1 MIEVRELRLVK
12 AIDDHG
18 SLVRAARVLGIAQPA
33 MTRAL
38 ARLEARLRGKL
49 FERSRRGVI
58 ATDLGRAIIA
68 EGSAILDSLERLD
81 RHLAEARGTQTHD
94 LDVMAGAYMAETL
107 CLTAAARMLSAFPN
121 TRVRLVSANWTEV
134 PAAILER
141 EAPIG
146 FMDLRGFVAD
156 PALVVEKLRPQP
168 GIFVARAGHPL
179 AVRGSVSLA
188 DIMSYPLAFI
198 GRAPREVQ
206 APHIAAREEARRLGQ
221 PHPAFPALVHE
232 SPTVML
238 KLLPQCDAI
247 AGVSVTMAMDALR
260 HGDIVALPWQ
270 RAPWASIHPGI
281 ITLRNRA
288 LGAAEQA
295 YLELIREADQKA
307 EEEALA
313 WCAAQGVPSG
323 CG

>member
-12 AIDDHG
+12 AIDENG

-33 MTRAL
+33 LTRAL

-49 FERSRRGVI
+49 FDRSRRGVI

-68 EGSAILDSLERLD
+68 EGNDILERLEKLD

-94 LDVMAGAYMAETL
+94 LDVIAGAHMAETL

-134 PAAILER
+134 PAAILDR

-146 FMDLRGFVAD
+146 MMDIRGFVAD
-156 PALVVEKLRPQP
+156 PGLSVEKPRPQP

-179 AVRGSVSLA
+179 ASRASVSLA
-188 DIMSYPLAFI
+188 DIMAYPLAFL

-206 APHIAAREEARRLGQ
+206 APHIAARKEARRLGQ
-221 PHPAFPALVHE
+221 LHPAFPALVHE

-238 KLLPQCDAI
+238 KLLPQCDAV
-247 AGVSVTMAMDALR
+247 AAVSVTMALGPLR
-260 HGDIVALPWQ
+260 HGDMVALPWQ

-288 LGAAEQA
+288 LGAAEQG
-295 YLELIREADQKA
+295 YLDLIRAADQHAA
-307 EEEALA
+307 EKALA
-313 WCAAQGVPSG
+313 WCEAQGVPSG

>member
-12 AIDDHG
+12 AIDENG

-33 MTRAL
+33 LTRAL
-38 ARLEARLRGKL
+38 ARLEEKLRGKL

-81 RHLAEARGTQTHD
+81 RHLNEARGPQTAD
-94 LDVMAGAYMAETL
+94 LNIMAGAYIAETL
-107 CLTAAARMLSAFPN
+107 CLTAAAGMLNVFPT
-121 TRVRLVSANWTEV
+121 TRLRLLVANWTEV
-134 PAAILER
+134 PAAILDR

-156 PALVVEKLRPQP
+156 PALVVEKLSPQP

-179 AVRGSVSLA
+179 AQRSSVSLA
-188 DIMSYPLAFI
+188 DMMAYPLAFI
-198 GRAPREVQ
+198 GRAPRGVQ
-206 APHIAAREEARRLGQ
+206 APLVAAREEARAQGQ
-221 PHPAFPALVHE
+221 LHPAFPAMVHE

-238 KLLPQCDAI
+238 KLLTQSDAV
-247 AGVSVTMAMDALR
+247 AGVSVILAMDALR
-260 HGDIVALPWQ
+260 QGSIVALPWQ

-295 YLELIREADQKA
+295 FLELIRAADQKA

-313 WCAAQGVPSG
+313 WCEAQGVPSE
-323 CG
+323 CR

>member
-12 AIDDHG
+12 AIDENG

-33 MTRAL
+33 LTRAL

-68 EGSAILDSLERLD
+68 EGNDILERLEKLD

-94 LDVMAGAYMAETL
+94 LDVIAGAYMAETL

-134 PAAILER
+134 PAAILDR

-146 FMDLRGFVAD
+146 MMDIRGFVAD
-156 PALVVEKLRPQP
+156 PGLSVEKLRPQP

-179 AVRGSVSLA
+179 ASRASVSLA
-188 DIMSYPLAFI
+188 DIMAFPLAFI
-198 GRAPREVQ
+198 GRAPREV
-206 APHIAAREEARRLGQ
+206 
-221 PHPAFPALVHE
+221 
-232 SPTVML
+232 
-238 KLLPQCDAI
+238 
-247 AGVSVTMAMDALR
+247 
-260 HGDIVALPWQ
+260 
-270 RAPWASIHPGI
+270 
-281 ITLRNRA
+281 
-288 LGAAEQA
+288 
-295 YLELIREADQKA
+295 
-307 EEEALA
+307 
-313 WCAAQGVPSG
+313 
-323 CG
+323 

>member
-33 MTRAL
+33 LTRAL
-38 ARLEARLRGKL
+38 ARLEARLSGKL

-58 ATDLGRAIIA
+58 ATDLGRAIVA
-68 EGSAILDSLERLD
+68 EGSDILERLEKLD

-94 LDVMAGAYMAETL
+94 LDVIAGAYMAETL
-107 CLTAAARMLSAFPN
+107 CLTAAARMLAAFPN
-121 TRVRLVSANWTEV
+121 TRLQLVSANWTEV
-134 PAAILER
+134 AAAILDR

-146 FMDLRGFVAD
+146 LMDIRGFVAD
-156 PALVVEKLRPQP
+156 PGLAVEKLRPQP
-168 GIFVARAGHPL
+168 AIFVARAGHPL
-179 AVRGSVSLA
+179 AKQKSVSFA
-188 DIMSYPLAFI
+188 DIMAQPLAFI

-206 APHIAAREEARRLGQ
+206 APQIAAREEARRLGQ
-221 PHPAFPALVHE
+221 LHPAFPALVHE
-232 SPTVML
+232 SPTVTL
-238 KLLPQCDAI
+238 RLLPQCDAV
-247 AGVSVTMAMDALR
+247 AGVSVTMAMEALR

-288 LGAAEQA
+288 LGPAEQGF
-295 YLELIREADQKA
+295 LEFIRTADQQA
-307 EEEALA
+307 AEEALA
-313 WCAAQGVPSG
+313 WCAAQGVPSE

>member
-1 MIEVRELRLVK
+1 MIEARKLRLVK
-12 AIDDHG
+12 AIDDHD

-33 MTRAL
+33 LTRAL
-38 ARLEARLRGKL
+38 ARLEARLRGRL

-68 EGSAILDSLERLD
+68 EGGAILERLD

-94 LDVMAGAYMAETL
+94 LDVIAGAYMAETT

-134 PAAILER
+134 PAAIRER

-146 FMDLRGFVAD
+146 VMDLRGFVAD
-156 PALVVEKLRPQP
+156 PALVVEKLHPQP
-168 GIFVARAGHPL
+168 AIFVARAGHPL
-179 AVRGSVSLA
+179 AERSSVSLA

-281 ITLRNRA
+281 ITLRNRI

-295 YLELIREADQKA
+295 FLELIREADQKA

-313 WCAAQGVPSG
+313 WCEAQGVPSG

>member
-1 MIEVRELRLVK
+1 M
-12 AIDDHG
+12 
-18 SLVRAARVLGIAQPA
+18 
-33 MTRAL
+33 
-38 ARLEARLRGKL
+38 
-49 FERSRRGVI
+49 
-58 ATDLGRAIIA
+58 
-68 EGSAILDSLERLD
+68 
-81 RHLAEARGTQTHD
+81 AEARGTQTHD
-94 LDVMAGAYMAETL
+94 LDVIAGAYMAETI

-121 TRVRLVSANWTEV
+121 TRIRLVSANWTEV

-146 FMDLRGFVAD
+146 VMDLRGFVAD

-168 GIFVARAGHPL
+168 ALFVARAGHPL
-179 AVRGSVSLA
+179 AERSSVSLA
-188 DIMSYPLAFI
+188 DIMPYPLAFI

-221 PHPAFPALVHE
+221 PHPAFPVLVHE
-232 SPTVML
+232 SPTVTL
-238 KLLPQCDAI
+238 KLLPQCDAV
-247 AGVSVTMAMDALR
+247 AGVSVTMAIEALR

-295 YLELIREADQKA
+295 YLELIRAADQKA
-307 EEEALA
+307 EDEALA
-313 WCAAQGVPSG
+313 WCKAQGVPSG

>member
-1 MIEVRELRLVK
+1 
-12 AIDDHG
+12 
-18 SLVRAARVLGIAQPA
+18 
-33 MTRAL
+33 
-38 ARLEARLRGKL
+38 
-49 FERSRRGVI
+49 VI
-58 ATDLGRAIIA
+58 
-68 EGSAILDSLERLD
+68 
-81 RHLAEARGTQTHD
+81 
-94 LDVMAGAYMAETL
+94 AGAYMAETL

-146 FMDLRGFVAD
+146 MMDIRGFVAD
-156 PALVVEKLRPQP
+156 PGLSVEKLRPQP

-179 AVRGSVSLA
+179 AGRASVSLA
-188 DIMSYPLAFI
+188 DIMAYPLAFI

-221 PHPAFPALVHE
+221 LHPAFPALVHE

-238 KLLPQCDAI
+238 KLLPQCDAV
-247 AGVSVTMAMDALR
+247 AAVSVTMAMEALR

-288 LGAAEQA
+288 LGAAEQG
-295 YLELIREADQKA
+295 YLDLIRAADHQA
-307 EEEALA
+307 AEEALA
-313 WCAAQGVPSG
+313 WCAAQGVPSK

>member
-1 MIEVRELRLVK
+1 MIEGRELRLVK

-33 MTRAL
+33 LTRAL
-38 ARLEARLRGKL
+38 ARLEARLRGRL

-68 EGSAILDSLERLD
+68 EGSAILESLERLD

-94 LDVMAGAYMAETL
+94 LDVIAGAYMAETI

-134 PAAILER
+134 PPAILER

-146 FMDLRGFVAD
+146 VMDLRGFVAD

-168 GIFVARAGHPL
+168 AIFVARAGHPL
-179 AVRGSVSLA
+179 AQRGSVSLA

-206 APHIAAREEARRLGQ
+206 AQHIAAREEARRLSQ

-232 SPTVML
+232 SPTVTL
-238 KLLPQCDAI
+238 KLLPQCDAV
-247 AGVSVTMAMDALR
+247 AGVSVTMAIEALR

-281 ITLRNRA
+281 ITLRNRT

-295 YLELIREADQKA
+295 YLQLIREADQTA
-307 EEEALA
+307 EDEALA
-313 WCAAQGVPSG
+313 WCDAQGVPSG